1 MVGEVKNMAWP
12 RDPSDLE
19 LESMADRVEVLEALL
34 TGKAR
39 LEEGRRLFSKD
50 DGAVLVGSLISVY
63 NGGRLSGGGRVSS
76 SFSAEPRVLAP
87 DYKKPVYFVVVAAD
101 EAAAVFIYRV
111 PLQQLKDVKFL
122 RSVAEEVFIAFMR

>member
-1 MVGEVKNMAWP
+1 
-12 RDPSDLE
+12 
-19 LESMADRVEVLEALL
+19 
-34 TGKAR
+34 
-39 LEEGRRLFSKD
+39 
-50 DGAVLVGSLISVY
+50 VY

-101 EAAAVFIYRV
+101 EEAAAVFIYRV

-122 RSVAEEVFIAFMR
+122 RSVAEEVFYSFHEVKGSVERGMNLGEYFASIDELVNEVVAEYKAVSRHVELLGG